1 MVVTKPDDLL
11 QYLAHTGPIT
21 VDELATR
28 TSSELGEFASDL
40 LGLIEA
46 GDVEIVEGD
55 AKVFQSVL
63 TAARTRSNGY
73 PAGVRSDFFR
83 ALEAQEAHDTKLGLS
98 SRGFRKA
105 RSMAAY

>member
-11 QYLAHTGPIT
+11 QYLAHTGPISA
-21 VDELATR
+21 DELATR
-28 TSSELGEFASDL
+28 TSSELAEFAGDL

-46 GDVEIVEGD
+46 GDVEIVEGN

-63 TAARTRSNGY
+63 SAAMNRSNGHST
-73 PAGVRSDFFR
+73 AVRRDFFR